1 MSAAASRRRGIPVPC
16 GERRGT
22 QEVCDVHYYRH
33 GPHMCELLGND
44 AARIRMQD
52 FTLLMPGKLMKGPV
66 LKSRGKQKLSNKVKL

>member
-1 MSAAASRRRGIPVPC
+1 VFLSPVVNDEGAGRCVMSTTIATDRTCVNYWSN
-16 GERRGT
+16 
-22 QEVCDVHYYRH
+22 Y
-33 GPHMCELLGND
+33 